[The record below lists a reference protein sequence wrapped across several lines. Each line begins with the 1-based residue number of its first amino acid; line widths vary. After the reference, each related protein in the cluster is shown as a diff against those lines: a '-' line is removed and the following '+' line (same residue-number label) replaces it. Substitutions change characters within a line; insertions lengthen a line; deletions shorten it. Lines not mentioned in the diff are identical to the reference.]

1 MGGKIKEPGKIPT
14 SGGWIYNGETLGAF
28 CFSQEW
34 FSGDNYEY
42 YYDEFL
48 NNVDSKGE
56 FFNNPGQ
63 FFGDTIPLSSKYVSP
78 FPLLSDYPW
87 TGDLPVELSLCQKV
101 ITTSNVSIDDDGTA
115 TECDEDTDSC
125 LKTYYDLYMNIPV
138 QFCDKIAPHIS
149 DNCIELGLV
158 RLIGETGGSMGN
170 YITESIYGIIK
181 DPITNKMFMTPLVN
195 FGSLNEALNFV
206 DDLKK

>member
-1 MGGKIKEPGKIPT
+1 MNGEFIQLWGGKIKEPGKIPT

-115 TECDEDTDSC
+115 NDNIFIKADNANAFGDDV
-125 LKTYYDLYMNIPV
+125 DLSV
-138 QFCDKIAPHIS
+138 TA
-149 DNCIELGLV
+149 
-158 RLIGETGGSMGN
+158 R
-170 YITESIYGIIK
+170 
-181 DPITNKMFMTPLVN
+181 
-195 FGSLNEALNFV
+195 
-206 DDLKK
+206 